1 MASVDNSPSRRASVR
16 AFHLRHPRQPLAGVT
31 RIASSPC
38 RRPTR
43 SMTRANIACAWAW
56 LRAGLGG
63 TGSGA
68 MGNRRLGR
76 SLNSRRISASAAD
89 EGFRRLRI
97 SMMWPQG
104 LPLRLLCCVLQRLR

>member
-1 MASVDNSPSRRASVR
+1 MASVDNYPAGEPQFVLFTFATRPTGRLRAR
-16 AFHLRHPRQPLAGVT
+16 M
-31 RIASSPC
+31 ASSPC
-38 RRPTR
+38 RLPTR
-43 SMTRANIACAWAW
+43 SMTRANIACASAW

-89 EGFRRLRI
+89 EGFRRLRM